1 MQAPKQNHIN
11 IKEDVQPVGLRA
23 QVELAP
29 CIATAGSVEQ
39 LSPSFFF
46 MPLPQTLNLQEQHC
60 PPRHVYCDRVT
71 IFQSNNNLCKN
82 QIGVKLW
89 LLVGEWWLSGQIL
102 AGCQQGS
109 EV

>member
-60 PPRHVYCDRVT
+60 PPRHVLRKYCDRVT

-82 QIGVKLW
+82 QIGAKLW
-89 LLVGEWWLSGQIL
+89 LLSGKIL